1 MPEPAQV
8 VIVNATPIIS
18 LALIGKINL
27 LQNLDSEVVI
37 PPAVENDVLVAEGL
51 RLASDCGC

>member
-1 MPEPAQV
+1 V

-27 LQNLDSEVVI
+27 LQNLYGV
-37 PPAVENDVLVAEGL
+37 
-51 RLASDCGC
+51 

>member
-1 MPEPAQV
+1 MPEPAPV

-27 LQNLDSEVVI
+27 LQDLYGV
-37 PPAVENDVLVAEGL
+37 
-51 RLASDCGC
+51 